1 MRKQRNFLRHVRSM
15 HGDFQLEG
23 QDYLMTVSSLSF
35 QNVIDRMSRISS
47 LNVRNNTT
55 VSRSASVGKSAGIE
69 KSASA
74 RKTTGITGSRST
86 GRTGNGSSLNVSNA
100 QKTGA
105 GFRKIAEKLQNTDWS
120 SEYRFS
126 KKKELQNNV
135 RTFAEEYNKLLS
147 GVKNVSDGAG
157 STYGSKFTQL
167 LRDNKDAL
175 SGIGLE
181 VGTDGTLSVN
191 SKTLKKAKAD
201 AFETVFKG
209 ADSVAGKVAVNS
221 IYAEAQNMLSGVG
234 KLYGYGAAY
243 GAGLGTYGLGVLGTY
258 GLGNLGAYGLGAL
271 GAYGLGSA
279 DLSSMALGNYGLQN
293 GSLLSYGLGGYG
305 YGAYG
310 YGTSGLNSLYA
321 ALSSYAGRYIDTQL

>member
-1 MRKQRNFLRHVRSM
+1 MRKQRNFLQHVRSM
-15 HGDFQLEG
+15 HGDFQWEG

-69 KSASA
+69 KSASIG
-74 RKTTGITGSRST
+74 KTAGVTGSRST
-86 GRTGNGSSLNVSNA
+86 GRTGNSSLNVSSA

-120 SEYRFS
+120 SEYKFS

-147 GVKNVSDGAG
+147 GVKNVSDGTG
-157 STYGSKFTQL
+157 STYGNRFTQL
-167 LRDNKDAL
+167 LRDNKEAL

-209 ADSVAGKVAVNS
+209 ADSVAGKAAVNS
-221 IYAEAQNMLSGVG
+221 IYAEAQSMLSGVG
-234 KLYGYGAAY
+234 KLYGYGSAY
-243 GAGLGTYGLGVLGTY
+243 GTG
-258 GLGNLGAYGLGAL
+258 LGAYGLGSLGTYGL

-279 DLSSMALGNYGLQN
+279 DLTSMAIGNYGLQN

>member
-1 MRKQRNFLRHVRSM
+1 
-15 HGDFQLEG
+15 
-23 QDYLMTVSSLSF
+23 MTVSSLSF

-74 RKTTGITGSRST
+74 QKTTGVTGSRST
-86 GRTGNGSSLNVSNA
+86 GRTGNSSLNVSSA

-120 SEYRFS
+120 SEYKFS

-157 STYGSKFTQL
+157 GTYGSRFTQL
-167 LRDNKDAL
+167 LRDNKEAL

-181 VGTDGTLSVN
+181 LGTDGTLSVN

-209 ADSVAGKVAVNS
+209 ADSVAGKAAVNS
-221 IYAEAQNMLSGVG
+221 IYAEAQSMLSGMG
-234 KLYGYGAAY
+234 KLYGYSSLYGYGSAY
-243 GAGLGTYGLGVLGTY
+243 GTDGLGAPGTY

-271 GAYGLGSA
+271 GSA
-279 DLSSMALGNYGLQN
+279 DLSSMAIGNYGLQN

>member
-1 MRKQRNFLRHVRSM
+1 M

-47 LNVRNNTT
+47 LTVRNNTT
-55 VSRSASVGKSAGIE
+55 VSRSASVGKSVGIE

-74 RKTTGITGSRST
+74 RKTTGVTGSRST

-167 LRDNKDAL
+167 LRDNKEAL

-181 VGTDGTLSVN
+181 LGTDGTLSVN

-201 AFETVFKG
+201 NFEAVFQG
-209 ADSVAGKVAVNS
+209 ADSVAGKAAVNS
-221 IYAEAQNMLSGVG
+221 IYAEAQSMLSGMG
-234 KLYGYGAAY
+234 KLYGYSSLYGYGSAY
-243 GAGLGTYGLGVLGTY
+243 GTYGLGALGTY
-258 GLGNLGAYGLGAL
+258 GLGNLGAYGLG
-271 GAYGLGSA
+271 SA
-279 DLSSMALGNYGLQN
+279 DLSSMAIGNYGLQN

>member
-1 MRKQRNFLRHVRSM
+1 MQHVRSM
-15 HGDFQLEG
+15 HGDFQWEG
-23 QDYLMTVSSLSF
+23 QDYLMAVSSVSF
-35 QNVIDRMSRISS
+35 QHVIDRMSRISA

-55 VSRSASVGKSAGIE
+55 VSRNTSVGKSIGTE

-74 RKTTGITGSRST
+74 QKTAGVTGSKST
-86 GRTGNGSSLNVSNA
+86 KQTNNNGSSLSVTSA

-105 GFRKIAEKLQNTDWS
+105 GFRKIAEKLQHTDWS
-120 SEYRFS
+120 RDYRLS

-181 VGTDGTLSVN
+181 VGADGTLSVN

-201 AFETVFKG
+201 AFEAVFKG
-209 ADSVAGKVAVNS
+209 ADSVAGKAAVNS
-221 IYAEAQNMLSGVG
+221 IYAEAQNMLSSVG
-234 KLYGYGAAY
+234 KLYGYGSAY
-243 GAGLGTYGLGVLGTY
+243 GTYGLGALGTY
-258 GLGNLGAYGLGAL
+258 GLGNLGA
-271 GAYGLGSA
+271 
-279 DLSSMALGNYGLQN
+279 
-293 GSLLSYGLGGYG
+293 YGLGGYG

-310 YGTSGLNSLYA
+310 YGTSGLNSLYV

>member
-1 MRKQRNFLRHVRSM
+1 
-15 HGDFQLEG
+15 
-23 QDYLMTVSSLSF
+23 MTVSSLSF

-55 VSRSASVGKSAGIE
+55 VSRSATVGKSAGTA

-74 RKTTGITGSRST
+74 QKTTGVTGSTST
-86 GRTGNGSSLNVSNA
+86 RRTGNSSLNVSSA

-147 GVKNVSDGAG
+147 GVKNVSDGEG
-157 STYGSKFTQL
+157 GTYGSRFTQL
-167 LRDNKDAL
+167 LRDNKEAL

-201 AFETVFKG
+201 AFEAVFKG
-209 ADSVAGKVAVNS
+209 ADSVAGKAAVNS
-221 IYAEAQNMLSGVG
+221 IYAEAQSMLSGVG
-234 KLYGYGAAY
+234 KLYGYGSAY
-243 GAGLGTYGLGVLGTY
+243 GTYGLGTLGTY
-258 GLGNLGAYGLGAL
+258 GLGNLGAYGLGT
-271 GAYGLGSA
+271 LGSA
-279 DLSSMALGNYGLQN
+279 DLSSMAIGNYGLQN

-310 YGTSGLNSLYA
+310 YGTSGLSSLYA

>member
-1 MRKQRNFLRHVRSM
+1 M

-35 QNVIDRMSRISS
+35 QNVIDRMSRIST

-55 VSRSASVGKSAGIE
+55 VSRNTSVGKSAGTE

-74 RKTTGITGSRST
+74 QKTAGVTGSRSIN
-86 GRTGNGSSLNVSNA
+86 RTGNGSSLNVSSA

-120 SEYRFS
+120 RDYRFS

-157 STYGSKFTQL
+157 STYGSRFTQL

-209 ADSVAGKVAVNS
+209 ADSVAGKAAVNS
-221 IYAEAQNMLSGVG
+221 IYAEAQSMLSGMG
-234 KLYGYGAAY
+234 KLYGYGSAY
-243 GAGLGTYGLGVLGTY
+243 GTGLGAYGTYGLGSLGMY
-258 GLGNLGAYGLGAL
+258 GL

>member
-1 MRKQRNFLRHVRSM
+1 M
-15 HGDFQLEG
+15 HGNFQWEG

-35 QNVIDRMSRISS
+35 RNVIDRMSRISS

-55 VSRSASVGKSAGIE
+55 VSRSATVGKSAGTQ

-74 RKTTGITGSRST
+74 QKTTGVTGSRSAQ
-86 GRTGNGSSLNVSNA
+86 RTGNSSLYVSSA
-100 QKTGA
+100 QKMGA

-120 SEYRFS
+120 RDYKFS

-157 STYGSKFTQL
+157 GTYGSRFTQL
-167 LRDNKDAL
+167 LRDNKEAL

-181 VGTDGTLSVN
+181 LGTDGTLSVN
-191 SKTLKKAKAD
+191 SKTLKKAKTD
-201 AFETVFKG
+201 DFEAVFKG
-209 ADSVAGKVAVNS
+209 ADSVAGKAAVNS

-234 KLYGYGAAY
+234 KLYGYGSAY
-243 GAGLGTYGLGVLGTY
+243 GTYGLGALGTY

-271 GAYGLGSA
+271 GTYGLGSA
-279 DLSSMALGNYGLQN
+279 DLSSMAIGNYGLQN
-293 GSLLSYGLGGYG
+293 GSILSYGLGGYG